1 MRNLLSLNLMR
12 KITLIFLLIANM
24 IASGQISRIRLDMQ
38 LIDTINNDVSYKEY
52 TLLPSTKIE
61 ENSSLKLHLSVE
73 QDTLYAEETL
83 TLSFSLSTDRWL
95 PNRIILNPES
105 FEAVNTKESVLP
117 NGIHV
122 SIKHNGEKYE
132 EPLPVI
138 VRRLKPLKYWI
149 AKYHHVLIEQEIHTP
164 INCLF
169 NARMWDTAKDIF
181 DTEMSNEEKEEKVRK
196 IQNRNF
202 GEYEIQGIF
211 VTEFNDTIRS
221 EVKKIWYL
229 EK

>member
-1 MRNLLSLNLMR
+1 MRNILSFNLMK
-12 KITLIFLLIANM
+12 KITLIFLLFANM

-61 ENSSLKLHLSVE
+61 ESSSLKLHLSVE

-83 TLSFSLSTDRWL
+83 TLSFILSTDRWL

-105 FEAVNTKESVLP
+105 FEVVNTKESVLP

-149 AKYHHVLIEQEIHTP
+149 AKYHHVLIEQEIRTP
-164 INCLF
+164 INRLF

-196 IQNRNF
+196 IQNRNY
-202 GEYEIQGIF
+202 GEYEIQGVF

>member
-1 MRNLLSLNLMR
+1 MRNILSFNFMK
-12 KITLIFLLIANM
+12 KITLIFLLLANM

-38 LIDTINNDVSYKEY
+38 EY

-61 ENSSLKLHLSVE
+61 ESSSLKLHLSVE

-105 FEAVNTKESVLP
+105 FEVVNTKESVLP

-164 INCLF
+164 INRLF

-196 IQNRNF
+196 IQNRNY